1 MQKKKRGLAYF
12 IEKGSEEHLI
22 VFLFPITILT
32 LSFIN
37 FCCNN
42 PINIYLFFTLFILSA
57 LFAIFSREGAKMMRE
72 GNTKTKQNS

>member
-1 MQKKKRGLAYF
+1 VQKKKKGLAYF
-12 IEKGSEEHLI
+12 IEKGSEDGLF
-22 VFLFPITILT
+22 VFFFPVTILA

-57 LFAIFSREGAKMMRE
+57 LFAFFSREGAKMMRE
-72 GNTKTKQNS
+72 EQSKTNQND